1 MEVEMSGSS
10 NELLVENQGR
20 LRIITLN
27 RPDRMNALTPDLHHN
42 LQDAVVEAGKDP
54 EVGAVALTGA
64 GKAFCSGGD
73 VRRSSDDAAR
83 AERPETVEER
93 ADKVIAH
100 GLTSITLHRMGKPTI
115 ALVNGAAAGS
125 GMALALACD
134 MRIMSSKAV
143 MRTAYARIG
152 LSGDLGLSYFLH
164 RLVGPARAAELL
176 FLNEKIDADICEQ
189 LGLANRVVRAEEF
202 GAEAINLAEQLANGP
217 TVALRCMK
225 QNLQTAATGSLEQGV
240 EREAYNTAR
249 CVRTK
254 DVKEASLAFREK
266 REPKFRGF

>member
-1 MEVEMSGSS
+1 MSESG
-10 NELLVENQGR
+10 NELLVRDEGR

-27 RPDRMNALTPDLHHN
+27 RPERMNALTPDLHHR
-42 LQDAVVEAGKDP
+42 LQEAVVAAANDS

-73 VRRSSDDAAR
+73 VRKSSDDVAKAA
-83 AERPETVEER
+83 RPETVEER

-100 GLTSITLHRMGKPTI
+100 GRTSLTLHRMGKPTI

-125 GMALALACD
+125 GMGLALACD
-134 MRIMSSKAV
+134 LRVMSSSAV

-152 LSGDLGLSYFLH
+152 LSGDLGLSYFLD

-176 FLNEKIDADICEQ
+176 FLNEQLNAARCEQ
-189 LGLANRVVRAEEF
+189 IGLANRVFDEEQFAEE
-202 GAEAINLAEQLANGP
+202 ALEVARTLAQGP
-217 TVALRCMK
+217 TVAFRCMK
-225 QNLQTAATGSLEQGV
+225 QNLHTAATASLEQV
-240 EREAYNTAR
+240 IEREAYSTAR

-254 DVKEASLAFREK
+254 DVKEASRAFREK
-266 REPKFRGF
+266 RGPKFEGH